1 MKYIKNPRVPA
12 LGIGL
17 GLCLNLCLG
26 APAWGQTPV
35 ETAAMSDATA
45 ETTTTPTTA
54 APVETRTAQ
63 DGKKHYAPKYAYRV
77 SDTRDEN
84 DTAADI
90 LRLSLDEA
98 VAYALENNKNLLQT
112 KNDVLKAVYSKRE
125 AIANYIPQAK
135 ATVDFNTYF
144 NKKMDM
150 GNFGGMPM
158 QIQMPNTSSL
168 NAQATQVVF
177 NGNAMVGIM
186 LGKIGQAMAEIN
198 EENAELTLI
207 NTISMNYHL
216 VLLTQANY
224 DILTRNVNDL
234 KDLVKKTQAM
244 VQAGAMEQTDAD
256 QLQVQVNLLENML
269 KNTERNIELVINTL
283 KIELGMDVADELE
296 LTETLDDIIADQND
310 LQLLAMPYDMEAD
323 PTYRL
328 VEKNEEMAE
337 KQKLMAIMNFVPSIA
352 GFYQYTY
359 QILKP
364 EFNMQPNHVAGVS
377 ATIPI
382 FSGLANTNKHRQ
394 ARIDLYNA
402 QLQKDLVK
410 DQLRTQE
417 KQMRFN
423 LSTALE
429 QYNTQKLNIE
439 VADRVFKSIQLKYE
453 QGVKSSMDLTNA
465 NSDYLQAYSDYLSA
479 ISQLLEARFNLK
491 RILYF

>member
-1 MKYIKNPRVPA
+1 MKYTKKSAP
-12 LGIGL
+12 LLWL
-17 GLCLNLCLG
+17 GLCIGLC
-26 APAWGQTPV
+26 PAAFCQ
-35 ETAAMSDATA
+35 TA
-45 ETTTTPTTA
+45 ETPDGLE
-54 APVETRTAQ
+54 PETSIPN
-63 DGKKHYAPKYAYRV
+63 GHKKHYAPKYAYRV
-77 SDTRDEN
+77 EAERNAN
-84 DTAADI
+84 DTTADS
-90 LRLSLDEA
+90 LHLTLDEA
-98 VAYALENNKNLLQT
+98 VEYALAHNKNLLQT
-112 KNDVLKAVYSKRE
+112 KNEVLKAVYSKRE

-144 NKKMDM
+144 NGAMEMTMEMDSPL
-150 GNFGGMPM
+150 GNTFKIK
-158 QIQMPNTSSL
+158 QPNSSSL
-168 NAQATQVVF
+168 NVQASQVVF

-207 NTISMNYHL
+207 NTVSMNYHL
-216 VLLTQANY
+216 VLLTKANY
-224 DILTRNVNDL
+224 DLLTRNVNDL
-234 KDLVKKTQAM
+234 KDLFKKTQAM
-244 VQAGAMEQTDAD
+244 VKAGAMEQTDAD

-283 KIELGMDVADELE
+283 KIELGMNVADELV
-296 LTETLDDIIADQND
+296 LTQSLDDLIASQND
-310 LQLLAMPYDMEAD
+310 LMLLTLPYEMEAD

-337 KQKLMAIMNFVPSIA
+337 KQKLMAVMNFVPSIA
-352 GFYQYTY
+352 GFYQYNY
-359 QILKP
+359 YILAPGSKMP
-364 EFNMQPNHVAGVS
+364 PHLAGVS

-429 QYNTQKLNIE
+429 QYNTQKINIE
-439 VADRVFKSIQLKYE
+439 VASRVFKSIQLKYE

>member
-1 MKYIKNPRVPA
+1 MKYRINKCRLW
-12 LGIGL
+12 LGIVLGVGL
-17 GLCLNLCLG
+17 Y
-26 APAWGQTPV
+26 APTCGQT
-35 ETAAMSDATA
+35 AGTA
-45 ETTTTPTTA
+45 EA
-54 APVETRTAQ
+54 HR
-63 DGKKHYAPKYAYRV
+63 HYAPKYAHRV
-77 SDTRDEN
+77 EERQVN
-84 DTAADI
+84 DSATGGA
-90 LRLSLDEA
+90 LRLSMDEA
-98 VAYALENNKNLLQT
+98 VDYALTHNKNLLQT

-125 AIANYIPQAK
+125 AIANYIPQAS
-135 ATVDFNTYF
+135 ASVDFNTYF

-150 GNFGGMPM
+150 GGAFGRPM
-158 QIQMPNTSSL
+158 EIAMPNTSSL
-168 NAQATQVVF
+168 NATASQVVF

-198 EENAELTLI
+198 EENAELTLV
-207 NTISMNYHL
+207 NTVSMNYHL
-216 VLLTQANY
+216 VLLTKANY

-269 KNTERNIELVINTL
+269 KNTERSIELVTNTL
-283 KIELGMDVADELE
+283 KIELGMNVADELV
-296 LTETLDDIIADQND
+296 LTQSLDDLIAAQND
-310 LQLLAMPYDMEAD
+310 LVLLSLPYDMEAD

-328 VEKNEEMAE
+328 VEKSEEMAE
-337 KQKLMAIMNFVPSIA
+337 KQKLMAVMNFVPTIA

-364 EFNMQPNHVAGVS
+364 EFNMQPNHVAGIS
-377 ATIPI
+377 ATVPL

-402 QLQKDLVK
+402 QLPKDVVT
-410 DQLRTQE
+410 DPLRTQE

>member
-1 MKYIKNPRVPA
+1 MKYTKKSAP
-12 LGIGL
+12 LLWL
-17 GLCLNLCLG
+17 GLCIGLC
-26 APAWGQTPV
+26 PAAFCQ
-35 ETAAMSDATA
+35 TA
-45 ETTTTPTTA
+45 ETPDGLE
-54 APVETRTAQ
+54 PETSIPN
-63 DGKKHYAPKYAYRV
+63 GHKKHYAPKYAYRV
-77 SDTRDEN
+77 EAERNAN
-84 DTAADI
+84 DTTADS
-90 LRLSLDEA
+90 LHLTLDEA
-98 VAYALENNKNLLQT
+98 VEYALAHNKNLLQT
-112 KNDVLKAVYSKRE
+112 KNEVLKAVYSKRE

-144 NKKMDM
+144 NKEMEM
-150 GNFGGMPM
+150 GGMFPS
-158 QIQMPNTSSL
+158 IKMPNTSSL
-168 NAQATQVVF
+168 NAQASQVVF

-207 NTISMNYHL
+207 NTVSMNYHL
-216 VLLTQANY
+216 VLLTKANY
-224 DILTRNVNDL
+224 DLLTRNVNDL
-234 KDLVKKTQAM
+234 KDLFKKTQAM
-244 VQAGAMEQTDAD
+244 VKAGAMEQTDAD

-269 KNTERNIELVINTL
+269 KNTERNIELVTNTL
-283 KIELGMDVADELE
+283 KIELGMNVADELV
-296 LTETLDDIIADQND
+296 LTQSLDDLIASQND
-310 LQLLAMPYDMEAD
+310 LLLLTLPYEMEAD

-337 KQKLMAIMNFVPSIA
+337 KQKLMAVMNFVPTIA

-429 QYNTQKLNIE
+429 QYNTQKINIE
-439 VADRVFKSIQLKYE
+439 VASRVFKSIQLKYE

>member
-1 MKYIKNPRVPA
+1 FCI
-12 LGIGL
+12 
-17 GLCLNLCLG
+17 LC
-26 APAWGQTPV
+26 APACCQT
-35 ETAAMSDATA
+35 TASDEGYAPSATA
-45 ETTTTPTTA
+45 G
-54 APVETRTAQ
+54 
-63 DGKKHYAPKYAYRV
+63 GKRHYAPKYAYRV
-77 SDTRDEN
+77 EVCTPQN
-84 DTAADI
+84 DTTADS
-90 LRLSLDEA
+90 LHLNLDEA
-98 VAYALENNKNLLQT
+98 VEYALAHNKNLLQT
-112 KNDVLKAVYSKRE
+112 KNEVLKAVYSKRE

-150 GNFGGMPM
+150 GSAFGAPM
-158 QIQMPNTSSL
+158 EIKMPNTSSL
-168 NAQATQVVF
+168 NAQASQVVF

-186 LGKIGQAMAEIN
+186 LGKIGQAMAELN

-207 NTISMNYHL
+207 NTVSMNYHL
-216 VLLTQANY
+216 VLLTKANY

-234 KDLVKKTQAM
+234 KDLFKKTQAM

-283 KIELGMDVADELE
+283 KIELGMNVTDELV
-296 LTETLDDIIADQND
+296 LTESLDDLIASQND
-310 LQLLAMPYDMEAD
+310 LLLLSLPYEMEAD

-337 KQKLMAIMNFVPSIA
+337 KQKLMAVMNFVPTIA

-410 DQLRTQE
+410 DQLLTQE

-429 QYNTQKLNIE
+429 QYNTQKINIE
-439 VADRVFKSIQLKYE
+439 VASRVFKSIQLKYE
-453 QGVKSSMDLTNA
+453 
-465 NSDYLQAYSDYLSA
+465 
-479 ISQLLEARFNLK
+479 
-491 RILYF
+491 

>member
-1 MKYIKNPRVPA
+1 MKYTKKSAP
-12 LGIGL
+12 LLWL
-17 GLCLNLCLG
+17 GLCIGLC
-26 APAWGQTPV
+26 PAAFCQ
-35 ETAAMSDATA
+35 TA
-45 ETTTTPTTA
+45 ETPDGLE
-54 APVETRTAQ
+54 PETSIPN
-63 DGKKHYAPKYAYRV
+63 GHKKHYAPKYAYRV
-77 SDTRDEN
+77 EARPDN
-84 DTAADI
+84 DTTADS
-90 LRLSLDEA
+90 LHLTLDEA
-98 VAYALENNKNLLQT
+98 VEYALAHNKNLLQT
-112 KNDVLKAVYSKRE
+112 KNEVLKAVYSKRE
-125 AIANYIPQAK
+125 AISNYIPQAK

-144 NKKMDM
+144 NKEMEM
-150 GNFGGMPM
+150 GGMFPS
-158 QIQMPNTSSL
+158 IKMPNTSSL
-168 NAQATQVVF
+168 NAQASQVVF

-207 NTISMNYHL
+207 NTVSMNYHL
-216 VLLTQANY
+216 VLLTKANY
-224 DILTRNVNDL
+224 DLLTRNVNDL
-234 KDLVKKTQAM
+234 KDLFKKTQAM
-244 VQAGAMEQTDAD
+244 VKAGAMEQTDAD

-269 KNTERNIELVINTL
+269 KNTERNIELVTNTL
-283 KIELGMDVADELE
+283 KIELGMNVADELV
-296 LTETLDDIIADQND
+296 LTQSLDDLIASQND
-310 LQLLAMPYDMEAD
+310 LLLLTLPYEMEAD

-337 KQKLMAIMNFVPSIA
+337 KQKLMAVMNFVPTIA

-429 QYNTQKLNIE
+429 QYNTQKINIE
-439 VADRVFKSIQLKYE
+439 VASRVFKSIQLKYE

>member
-1 MKYIKNPRVPA
+1 MKYTKKSAP
-12 LGIGL
+12 LLWL
-17 GLCLNLCLG
+17 GLCIGLC
-26 APAWGQTPV
+26 PAAFCQ
-35 ETAAMSDATA
+35 TA
-45 ETTTTPTTA
+45 ETPDGLE
-54 APVETRTAQ
+54 PETSIPN
-63 DGKKHYAPKYAYRV
+63 GHKKHYAPKYAYRV
-77 SDTRDEN
+77 EAERNAN
-84 DTAADI
+84 DTTADS
-90 LRLSLDEA
+90 LHLTLDEA
-98 VAYALENNKNLLQT
+98 VEYALAHNKNLLQT
-112 KNDVLKAVYSKRE
+112 KNEVLKAVYSKRE

-144 NKKMDM
+144 NKEMEM
-150 GNFGGMPM
+150 GGMFPS
-158 QIQMPNTSSL
+158 IKMPNTSSL
-168 NAQATQVVF
+168 NAQASQVVF

-207 NTISMNYHL
+207 NTVSMNYHL
-216 VLLTQANY
+216 VLLTKANY
-224 DILTRNVNDL
+224 DLLTRNVNDL
-234 KDLVKKTQAM
+234 KDLFKKTQAM
-244 VQAGAMEQTDAD
+244 VKAGAMEQTDAD

-269 KNTERNIELVINTL
+269 KNTERNIELVTNTL
-283 KIELGMDVADELE
+283 KIELGMNVSDELV
-296 LTETLDDIIADQND
+296 LTQSLDDLIASQND
-310 LQLLAMPYDMEAD
+310 LLLLTLPYEMEAD

-337 KQKLMAIMNFVPSIA
+337 KQKLMAVMNFVPTIA

-429 QYNTQKLNIE
+429 QYNTQKINIE
-439 VADRVFKSIQLKYE
+439 VASRVFKSIQLKYE

>member
-1 MKYIKNPRVPA
+1 MKYTKKSAP
-12 LGIGL
+12 LLWL
-17 GLCLNLCLG
+17 GLCIGLC
-26 APAWGQTPV
+26 PAAFCQ
-35 ETAAMSDATA
+35 TA
-45 ETTTTPTTA
+45 ETPDGLE
-54 APVETRTAQ
+54 PETSIPN
-63 DGKKHYAPKYAYRV
+63 GHKKHYAPKYAYRV
-77 SDTRDEN
+77 EAERNAN
-84 DTAADI
+84 DTTADS
-90 LRLSLDEA
+90 LHLTLDEA
-98 VAYALENNKNLLQT
+98 VEYALAHNKNLLQT
-112 KNDVLKAVYSKRE
+112 KNEVLKAVYSKRE

-144 NKKMDM
+144 NKEMEM
-150 GNFGGMPM
+150 GGMFPS
-158 QIQMPNTSSL
+158 IKMPNTSSL
-168 NAQATQVVF
+168 NAQASQVIF

-207 NTISMNYHL
+207 NTVSMNYHL
-216 VLLTQANY
+216 VLLTKANY
-224 DILTRNVNDL
+224 DLLTRNVNDL
-234 KDLVKKTQAM
+234 KDLFKKTQAM
-244 VQAGAMEQTDAD
+244 VKAGAMEQTDAD

-269 KNTERNIELVINTL
+269 KNTERNIELVTNTL
-283 KIELGMDVADELE
+283 KIELGMNVADELV
-296 LTETLDDIIADQND
+296 LTQSLDDLIASQND
-310 LQLLAMPYDMEAD
+310 LLLLTLPYEMEAD

-337 KQKLMAIMNFVPSIA
+337 KQKLMAVMNFVPTIA

-429 QYNTQKLNIE
+429 QYNTQKINID
-439 VADRVFKSIQLKYE
+439 VASRVFKSIQLKYE

>member
-1 MKYIKNPRVPA
+1 MKYRINKCRLW
-12 LGIGL
+12 LGIVLGV
-17 GLCLNLCLG
+17 GLC
-26 APAWGQTPV
+26 APACGQTAG
-35 ETAAMSDATA
+35 TADAH
-45 ETTTTPTTA
+45 
-54 APVETRTAQ
+54 R
-63 DGKKHYAPKYAYRV
+63 HYAPKYAHRV
-77 SDTRDEN
+77 EERQVN
-84 DTAADI
+84 DSATGGA
-90 LRLSLDEA
+90 LRLSMDEA
-98 VAYALENNKNLLQT
+98 VDYALTHNKNLLQT

-125 AIANYIPQAK
+125 AIANYLPQAK

-144 NKKMDM
+144 NGSMEMTMTMEDSPI
-150 GNFGGMPM
+150 GGSFKIK
-158 QIQMPNTSSL
+158 QPNSSSL
-168 NAQATQVVF
+168 NATASQVVF

-207 NTISMNYHL
+207 NTVSTNYHL
-216 VLLTQANY
+216 VLLTKANY

-269 KNTERNIELVINTL
+269 KNTERSIELVTNTL
-283 KIELGMDVADELE
+283 KIELGMNVADELV
-296 LTETLDDIIADQND
+296 LTQSLDDLIAAQND
-310 LQLLAMPYDMEAD
+310 LLLLSLPSDMEAD

-337 KQKLMAIMNFVPSIA
+337 KQKLMATMNFVPSIA
-352 GFYQYTY
+352 GFYQYNY
-359 QILKP
+359 YILTPGSKMP
-364 EFNMQPNHVAGVS
+364 PHLAGIS
-377 ATIPI
+377 ATVPL

-402 QLQKDLVK
+402 QLQKDLIK

>member
-1 MKYIKNPRVPA
+1 MKFMMKSPRW
-12 LGIGL
+12 LCL
-17 GLCLNLCLG
+17 GLCIGLWCVYPVF
-26 APAWGQTPV
+26 AQTAEQTQTD
-35 ETAAMSDATA
+35 ETAEPSG
-45 ETTTTPTTA
+45 
-54 APVETRTAQ
+54 RNN
-63 DGKKHYAPKYAYRV
+63 GKKHYAPRYAYRV
-77 SDTRDEN
+77 ETGHNEN
-84 DTAADI
+84 DTAAGA
-90 LRLSLDEA
+90 LHLNLDEA
-98 VAYALENNKNLLQT
+98 VDYALSHNKNLLQT

-144 NKKMDM
+144 NQKMDM

-158 QIQMPNTSSL
+158 QIEMPNTSSL
-168 NAQATQVVF
+168 NAQVSQVAF

-207 NTISMNYHL
+207 NTVSMNYHL
-216 VLLTQANY
+216 VLLTKANY

-269 KNTERNIELVINTL
+269 KNTERSIELVTNTL
-283 KIELGMDVADELE
+283 KIELGMNVADELV
-296 LTETLDDIIADQND
+296 LTESLDDLIASQND
-310 LQLLAMPYDMEAD
+310 LLLLTLPYEMEAD

-337 KQKLMAIMNFVPSIA
+337 KQKLMAIMNFVPTIA

-410 DQLRTQE
+410 DQLLTQE

-429 QYNTQKLNIE
+429 QYNTQKMNIE

-465 NSDYLQAYSDYLSA
+465 NSDYLQAYSDYLAA